1 MAFDTETFE
10 ESTRKEKLRLLQ
22 AQVNEIFAKAIS
34 NKTTLEVFALEIW
47 VNTVQEKAPYV
58 AIASRMINLAT
69 GLAQDENLEF
79 LRFLAK
85 ETLAKNVGKSQWA
98 VQLIYNGLVINN
110 RSESHGNTNNLRLP
124 GISSRANM
132 PQHEVCQT

>member
-1 MAFDTETFE
+1 MTFNTETVKEPTRE
-10 ESTRKEKLRLLQ
+10 EQLRLLQ
-22 AQVNEIFAKAIS
+22 EQVNEVFAEAIS
-34 NKTTLEVFALEIW
+34 NQTKLEVFAVQIW
-47 VNTVQEKAPYV
+47 VNAVQQEAPYV

-69 GLAQDENLEF
+69 GLIEDENLAF

-85 ETLAKNVGKSQWA
+85 ETLAQNVAKSHWA

-110 RSESHGNTNNLRLP
+110 RSSSHGNTNNLRLP

-132 PQHEVCQT
+132 PQHEVC

>member
-1 MAFDTETFE
+1 MTLDTELTRE
-10 ESTRKEKLRLLQ
+10 EQLQSLQ
-22 AQVNEIFAKAIS
+22 AQVNEIFAEAIK
-34 NKTTLEVFALEIW
+34 NKTSLEVFAVQIW
-47 VNTVQEKAPYV
+47 VNAVKEKAPYV

-85 ETLAKNVGKSQWA
+85 ETLAQNVEKSQWA

-110 RSESHGNTNNLRLP
+110 RS
-124 GISSRANM
+124 
-132 PQHEVCQT
+132 